1 MSLGIRMFNDI
12 TYYLIFGLPFIVYL
26 GIITIVMFI
35 ITALFALFRRKGKI
49 KISVKWHYRLAY
61 ISIILALIHGFLG
74 ITAYI

>member
-1 MSLGIRMFNDI
+1 MFNDI

-26 GIITIVMFI
+26 GIITIIMFI
-35 ITALFALFRRKGKI
+35 ITALIALLRRKGKI

-61 ISIILALIHGFLG
+61 ISIVLALIHGFLG